1 MTKKEHQLQASF
13 HQKMAEHH
21 DKTSDHHGEL
31 SAHLQSTDPEAS
43 AAHADLQG
51 CHKAIA
57 AEHAAE
63 GERHIECCKAASDE
77 LEKTD
82 GGELLQE
89 MRQLTKTLRD
99 AVVPSAV
106 GIIPTS
112 DRPQAVPRYGSRDLR
127 TADVRK
133 SVDVVL
139 RDAIIPEE
147 EAPVSSAQIKAG
159 FQPHV

>member
-1 MTKKEHQLQASF
+1 MKKEHQLQASF

-63 GERHIECCKAASDE
+63 AERHLECCKAASDE

-99 AVVPSAV
+99 VVAPSGV
-106 GIIPTS
+106 SVIPQT
-112 DRPQAVPRYGSRDLR
+112 DARQAVPRFGQRDPR
-127 TADVRK
+127 SADARK
-133 SVDVVL
+133 TLDPLLKNVIV
-139 RDAIIPEE
+139 PEE
-147 EAPVSSAQIKAG
+147 QEPVAESVVRSGRTQ
-159 FQPHV
+159 F